1 MKTITPV
8 SVWFNGQEAQ
18 ASVLNASCS
27 LDNLVNLATFN
38 YQLMQ
43 IITIDDLEYT
53 VPVVNG
59 QLSMSGA
66 DYDAWETNE
75 YAYSWVA
82 TELNLTIT
90 GDYIR
95 PVPTTT
101 TTTTESP
108 VTTTTTSTT
117 TEEPVSTT
125 TTTSTTE
132 A

>member
-8 SVWFNGQEAQ
+8 SVWFNGQEVQ

-43 IITIDDLEYT
+43 IITIDYLEYT

-66 DYDAWETNE
+66 DYDGWETNE
-75 YAYSWVA
+75 YAFNWVA
-82 TELNLTIT
+82 TQLNLTIT
-90 GDYIR
+90 GDYIK

-101 TTTTESP
+101 TSTTTEVP
-108 VTTTTTSTT
+108 VTTTSTT
-117 TEEPVSTT
+117 TEEPIST

>member
-8 SVWFNGQEAQ
+8 SVWFNGQEVQ

-43 IITIDDLEYT
+43 IILIDNLEYT

-66 DYDAWETNE
+66 DYDGWETNE
-75 YAYSWVA
+75 YAFNWVA
-82 TELNLTIT
+82 TQLNLTIT
-90 GDYIR
+90 GDYIK
-95 PVPTTT
+95 PVP
-101 TTTTESP
+101 
-108 VTTTTTSTT
+108 TTTSTT

-125 TTTSTTE
+125 TTTTTE